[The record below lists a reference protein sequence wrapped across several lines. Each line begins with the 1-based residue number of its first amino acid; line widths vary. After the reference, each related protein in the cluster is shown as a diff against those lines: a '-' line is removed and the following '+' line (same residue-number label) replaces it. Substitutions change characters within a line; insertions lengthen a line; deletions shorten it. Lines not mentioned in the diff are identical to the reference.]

1 MMSKN
6 QFTPLKVGFDF
17 DGVIAYNPLRI
28 IRPLMSFLK
37 LKKMVKRDQ
46 LVFFQPS
53 NKLEEFGWWLVHQS
67 SFMPARGFHILKELT
82 QAGFIE
88 PHLLTG
94 RTTSL
99 TKDLNYKLNLF
110 GLGDLFK
117 TVNITK
123 HNEQPHVF
131 KSRLLNKYQLDMFVE
146 DNFDI
151 VQYLKLHNLQTKVVW
166 ITNSLDKH
174 IEYEQKFDSFQAFLL
189 KLQIDILE
197 KNKKGLA

>member
-1 MMSKN
+1 MKN
-6 QFTPLKVGFDF
+6 NKFTPLKVGFDF
-17 DGVIAYNPLRI
+17 DGVIAYNPLRV

-53 NKLEEFGWWLVHQS
+53 NAFEEFAWWAVHQS
-67 SFMPARGFHILKELT
+67 SFMPANGFDILKQLIK
-82 QAGFIE
+82 AGLIE
-88 PHLLTG
+88 AHLLTG

-99 TKDLNYKLNLF
+99 TKDLKLKLRMF

-117 TVNITK
+117 TVNITAR
-123 HNEQPHVF
+123 NEQPHLF
-131 KSRLLNKYQLDMFVE
+131 KSRLLKEYDLDMFVE

-151 VQYLKLHNLQTKVVW
+151 VQFLKKHNPETKICW

-174 IEYEQKFDSFQAFLL
+174 IEYDQKFDSFKDFLI
-189 KLQIDILE
+189 KLQTDLLVKE
-197 KNKKGLA
+197 TKGSV